1 MNRTKRIV
9 SFALVVMLLG
19 QLLVVTASAR
29 MPSKNPVMV
38 NHPAVFVPEI
48 NIPETEPAATEEAEP
63 QESNSNAEEGRT
75 IAFSDS
81 VPQYFMNGYT
91 DQRYAD
97 GIVATHGSSI
107 TSLAMVATYLT
118 GHTYT
123 PDVLADYFGGYP
135 GSYYEKLENAANQL
149 QLPWEPAGNCHNAI
163 RALEEGKVV
172 IALLT
177 GKSIFNHAQ
186 HFVVWTGLTEDGKVL
201 VNDPDENNHSH
212 WRLMDGFETGFTQ
225 GEVCAGFGGGWI
237 FDKNDMPEDPFIYVE
252 EERPAVECRY
262 PDIFLSEKDMELF
275 AKILWLEARGESQEG
290 QQAVAEVIL
299 NRMVTEGF
307 PESLYWVIHAEGQFP
322 SVEKLD
328 EAEPTQT
335 QYDAI
340 EDAMYGP
347 YILPI
352 DVVFYATY
360 QVNDLV
366 WGDIG
371 GHWFCYRWDWVP
383 EE

>member
-1 MNRTKRIV
+1 MNRLRKMG
-9 SFALVVMLLG
+9 SC
-19 QLLVVTASAR
+19 LLVVLLLIQMLGITASAR
-29 MPSKNPVMV
+29 IPMRKPEAIEQ
-38 NHPAVFVPEI
+38 PAASIPQTSV
-48 NIPETEPAATEEAEP
+48 PETEPATTENTEP
-63 QESNSNAEEGRT
+63 EETDNRPEQGR
-75 IAFSDS
+75 SLVLPDS

-97 GIVATHGSSI
+97 GTVATHGSSI
-107 TSLAMVATYLT
+107 TALAMVATYLT
-118 GHTYT
+118 GHAYA
-123 PDVLADYFGGYP
+123 PNELADYFGGYI
-135 GSYYEKLENAANQL
+135 GNYYEKLEYAADQL
-149 QLPWEPAGNCHNAI
+149 QLPWKPAGDCHNAI
-163 RALEEGKVV
+163 RALEEGKIV
-172 IALLT
+172 IVLVEA
-177 GKSIFNHAQ
+177 GGIFNSPQ
-186 HFVVWTGLTEDGKVL
+186 HYVVWTGMTEDGKVL
-201 VNDPDENNHSH
+201 VNDPNKENYSH
-212 WRLMDGFETGFTQ
+212 WRLIDGLEEGFAPS
-225 GEVCAGFGGGWI
+225 EVCAGFGAGWI
-237 FDKNDMPEDPFIYVE
+237 FDKSVMPEEPFLYVE
-252 EERPAVECRY
+252 EGPVEECRY
-262 PDIFLSEKDMELF
+262 PDISLSEKDIDLF
-275 AKILWLEARGESQEG
+275 AKILWLEARGESREG

-307 PESLYWVIHAEGQFP
+307 PDSLYWVIHAEGQFP
-322 SVEKLD
+322 SAKKLH

-371 GHWFCYRWDWVP
+371 GHWFCYRWDWTA